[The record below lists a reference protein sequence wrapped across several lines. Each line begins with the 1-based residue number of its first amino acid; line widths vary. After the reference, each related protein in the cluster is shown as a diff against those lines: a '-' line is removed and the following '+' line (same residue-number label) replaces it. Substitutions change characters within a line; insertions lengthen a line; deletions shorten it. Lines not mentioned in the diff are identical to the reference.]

1 MELLS
6 SRPMINKLSSVI
18 TISKS
23 ELKLIV
29 TTSMVSEKDSKNLS
43 EREMANGQFSIVIVD
58 RLSIEELD
66 SKHTDII
73 LSIYSEK
80 ETTSSISTISE
91 APTPWMS

>member
-1 MELLS
+1 MVLLS

-23 ELKLIV
+23 ELKSIV
-29 TTSMVSEKDSKNLS
+29 ITSMVLEKDSKNLS

-58 RLSIEELD
+58 KLSIEELD

-91 APTPWMS
+91 ALTPWTS

>member
-1 MELLS
+1 MT
-6 SRPMINKLSSVI
+6 NKLSSVI

-23 ELKLIV
+23 ELKSIV
-29 TTSMVSEKDSKNLS
+29 ITSMVSEKDSKNLS

>member
-1 MELLS
+1 
-6 SRPMINKLSSVI
+6 
-18 TISKS
+18 
-23 ELKLIV
+23 
-29 TTSMVSEKDSKNLS
+29 MVSEKDSKNLS

-73 LSIYSEK
+73 LSTYSEK

-91 APTPWMS
+91 ALTQWTS

>member
-1 MELLS
+1 
-6 SRPMINKLSSVI
+6 
-18 TISKS
+18 
-23 ELKLIV
+23 
-29 TTSMVSEKDSKNLS
+29 MVSEKDSKNLS

>member
-1 MELLS
+1 
-6 SRPMINKLSSVI
+6 
-18 TISKS
+18 
-23 ELKLIV
+23 
-29 TTSMVSEKDSKNLS
+29 MVSEKDSKNLS

-91 APTPWMS
+91 ALTQWTS

>member
-1 MELLS
+1 MGLLS

-29 TTSMVSEKDSKNLS
+29 ITSMVLEKDSNNLS
-43 EREMANGQFSIVIVD
+43 EREMANGQFSIVIAD
-58 RLSIEELD
+58 RLSIEELVN
-66 SKHTDII
+66 KHTDII
-73 LSIYSEK
+73 LSTYSEK

-91 APTPWMS
+91 ALTQWMS

>member
-6 SRPMINKLSSVI
+6 SRPMTNKLSSVI

-23 ELKLIV
+23 ELKSIV
-29 TTSMVSEKDSKNLS
+29 ITSMVSEKDSKNLS
-43 EREMANGQFSIVIVD
+43 EREMVNGQFSIVIVD

-91 APTPWMS
+91 ALTPWTS